1 MHPITIS
8 VISVM
13 LTGPSLGG
21 GCGIAGSGSEVTS
34 GKSLVSESGIFVVNS
49 VDVVSSATASI
60 PPARAGVTELVS
72 SRGEKH

>member
-34 GKSLVSESGIFVVNS
+34 GKSLVSESGIFVV
-49 VDVVSSATASI
+49 DVVSSATVSI